1 MEPLVSWICDVLAA
15 GVNPEVLAAAVRS
28 LTILLRKHEARSLF
42 ASHGGVPAM
51 PAHLQSYAI
60 NRSVVGVRP
69 ERDGRSPPP
78 PHCFSAMPLTH

>member
-42 ASHGGVPAM
+42 ASHGGVGFLSKLLRANAGSGWPWGHG
-51 PAHLQSYAI
+51 PRVPS
-60 NRSVVGVRP
+60 
-69 ERDGRSPPP
+69 
-78 PHCFSAMPLTH
+78 